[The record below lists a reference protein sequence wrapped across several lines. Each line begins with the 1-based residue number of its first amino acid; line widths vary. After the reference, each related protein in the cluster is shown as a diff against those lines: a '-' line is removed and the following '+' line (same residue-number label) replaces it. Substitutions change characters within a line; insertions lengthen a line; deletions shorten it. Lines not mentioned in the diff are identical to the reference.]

1 MQLIYSLRNILE
13 TCIRINSTQHLA
25 HESCKILLCQRA
37 RRSKKSPGQ
46 SFANLAEEGGSKGSR
61 PGRPVCQGG
70 DGGIRS
76 VIICKKFLRN
86 HLLSLVIACNQL
98 WVWAVVQVRLGQGED
113 CGVRSVII
121 CNHLQSGVS
130 PWVQV
135 GLGQGEICNQQHEKQ
150 QQEKGKSLE
159 NWMFRKIGPWP
170 ILPEYFDA
178 HGCWRRF
185 SSKK

>member
-13 TCIRINSTQHLA
+13 TCIRRNSTQHLA

-46 SFANLAEEGGSKGSR
+46 SFANLAEEGGSKG
-61 PGRPVCQGG
+61 
-70 DGGIRS
+70 RS
-76 VIICKKFLRN
+76 VIICKKILRN

-159 NWMFRKIGPWP
+159 NWMFRKVGPWP

-178 HGCWRRF
+178 YGCWRRF
-185 SSKK
+185 SSLRTNKICEFLTT